1 VSISS
6 LQSGNRSYPVG
17 AAARPGDEVVL
28 TLDIPAGSEKVAK
41 DLQSMLQKSS
51 QVIAA
56 AQIGQ

>member
-1 VSISS
+1 
-6 LQSGNRSYPVG
+6 
-17 AAARPGDEVVL
+17 VVL

-41 DLQSMLQKSS
+41 DLQSMLQKPS